1 MFTLLLGALVSF
13 KIASLDSERR
23 IATERS
29 QAVMELA
36 ALRARL
42 EGTVQATFSAIEGL
56 VHVIS
61 YQGDISTEL
70 FNALAEQSI
79 RQHPVIRNLALAPDD
94 TIRLVWPLA
103 GNEQVIGMRYASTPE
118 QYTTVQQARKKGI
131 PVLSGPFKLVQGGE
145 GIILRA
151 PVFTGHAAH
160 AAGDRYWG
168 VVSIVAYVDKLL
180 DTAGFA
186 RSEHLLIGLRGK
198 DGRGSDGGWILGTP
212 AMFADNPITMDV
224 EIPGGKWQLV
234 AVHKGGWPTAIV
246 DSPYFSLGL
255 VNSLLLAIFVGLL
268 VYRQRELATKNRELS
283 REINDRIRSE
293 ENLQLSERKYASI
306 FNLMPDMVGI
316 TQIDDGRFIE
326 VNNGFVECTGW
337 LREEAVGRSS
347 LDLGLWDAET
357 RKRALEIVRAHGRVE
372 NFDFTLTIKSG
383 AKRHAVMFLIPI
395 RIQDNDCLYF
405 IARDVNEL
413 KKAEQ
418 ALRAE
423 RDFSTGIIEGTPAI
437 ICGISPDGTTTFIN
451 PAGEAITGYRRGE
464 LIGKNWWKFF
474 YPGEEYQQVEQ
485 LFAAFKT
492 GDGNVRDYEMRLTAK
507 DGTVRTISW
516 NSINLC
522 DENGDILE
530 IVGFGNDI
538 TDRKRAEAERL
549 ELERRLL
556 HTQKLESIGV
566 LAGGIAHDFNNL
578 LTGLYG
584 FLEIIR
590 MKNTDPAIATYLERV
605 FSAYSRAKDLTH
617 RLLIFAK
624 GGSPNRKPCP
634 VDLLLRQSIS
644 FALSGSAAWC
654 DYRIADNLWWC
665 NIDENQIGQ
674 VIENLVI
681 NAKQA
686 MPDGGQIVI
695 RAENVTLPKEGLPAL
710 APGRYVKITLQDTG
724 TGIPADILPHIFDP
738 FFTTK
743 QYGSGLGLATCHSIM
758 QQHDGSIEAASAP
771 GSGSTFT
778 LLLPAVDRSE
788 SPAVGAAGVMAGG
801 KGRIMVMD
809 DEESVREVEEE
820 MLEMLG
826 YGVIT
831 ATDGIEALQMLK
843 VCATKGVPLA
853 AVILDLT
860 VPGGAGGGAIIDE
873 LRALYPDIT
882 VIAASGYAADPI
894 MAHPGDYGFTDRLQK
909 PFQLRDL
916 AEILAR
922 YLGEAETEK
931 R

>member
-1 MFTLLLGALVSF
+1 MFTLLLGVLVSF
-13 KIASLDSERR
+13 KIASLDTERR

-61 YQGDISTEL
+61 YQGDISDEL

-79 RQHPVIRNLALAPDD
+79 RRHPVIRNLALAPDD
-94 TIRLVWPLA
+94 TIRLVWPVA
-103 GNEQVIGMRYASTPE
+103 GNERVIGMRYATTPE

-145 GIILRA
+145 GVILRA
-151 PVFTGHAAH
+151 PVFTEHAAH
-160 AAGDRYWG
+160 GAGDRYWG

-180 DTAGFA
+180 DGAGFS
-186 RSEHLLIGLRGK
+186 RSKHLLIGLRGK
-198 DGRGSDGGWILGTP
+198 DGLGSDGGWILGTP

-224 EIPGGKWQLV
+224 EIPGGTWQLV

-246 DSPYFSLGL
+246 DSPYLPLGL

-316 TQIDDGRFIE
+316 TQTDDGRFIE

-337 LREEAVGRSS
+337 SREEVIGRSS

-357 RKRALEIVRAHGRVE
+357 RGRALGILRAHGRVE

-437 ICGISPDGTTTFIN
+437 ICGVTPDGTTTFIN

-464 LIGKNWWKFF
+464 LIGKNWWDIF
-474 YPGEEYQQVEQ
+474 YPGEEYQQVE
-485 LFAAFKT
+485 LLLAAFAT
-492 GDGNVRDYEMRLTAK
+492 GGNVRDYEMRLTAK

-710 APGRYVKITLQDTG
+710 PPGRYVKITLQDTG

-758 QQHDGSIEAASAP
+758 QQHDGSIEAASVP

-922 YLGEAETEK
+922 YLGETETEK

>member
-1 MFTLLLGALVSF
+1 MLTLLLGLLVSI
-13 KIASLDSERR
+13 KIASLDAERR
-23 IATERS
+23 IANERS

-61 YQGDISTEL
+61 YQGDISAEL

-79 RQHPVIRNLALAPDD
+79 RKHPVIRNLALAPND
-94 TIRLVWPLA
+94 TIRLVWPVA
-103 GNEQVIGMRYASTPE
+103 GNERVIGMRYATRPE
-118 QYTTVQQARKKGI
+118 QYKTVLQAHQKRA

-145 GIILRA
+145 GVILRA
-151 PVFTGHAAH
+151 PIFTGRASHQTSD
-160 AAGDRYWG
+160 GYWG
-168 VVSIVAYVDKLL
+168 VVSIVAHLDKLL
-180 DTAGFA
+180 DGAGFP
-186 RSEHLLIGLRGK
+186 RSRHLLIGLRGK
-198 DGRGSDGGWILGTP
+198 DGLGGAGAWIVGTD
-212 AMFADNPITMDV
+212 AQFADNPITMDV
-224 EIPGGKWQLV
+224 EIPGGTWQLV
-234 AVHKGGWPTAIV
+234 AVHKGGWPSALI
-246 DSPYFSLGL
+246 DSPYLPLGL

-268 VYRQRELATKNRELS
+268 VYRQREMAAKNRELS

-316 TQIDDGRFIE
+316 TRTVDGRFIE

-337 LREEAVGRSS
+337 SREEVVGRSS
-347 LDLGLWDAET
+347 LDLGLWDPET
-357 RKRALEIVRAHGRVE
+357 RERALEILRAHGRVE

-395 RIQDNDCLYF
+395 RVQDNDCLYF

-413 KKAEQ
+413 KEAEQ

-423 RDFSTGIIEGTPAI
+423 RDFSTGIIEGTPAV
-437 ICGISPDGTTTFIN
+437 ICGIDSDGTTTFIN
-451 PAGEAITGYRRGE
+451 PAGEAITGYRREE
-464 LIGKNWWKFF
+464 LIGKNWWDIF
-474 YPGEEYQQVEQ
+474 YPGAEYRQVEQ
-485 LFAAFKT
+485 LLAAFAA
-492 GDGNVRDYEMRLTAK
+492 GENVRDYEMRLTAK

-522 DENGDILE
+522 DESGAILE

-538 TDRKRAEAERL
+538 TERKQAESERL

-590 MKNTDPAIATYLERV
+590 MKNTDPVIATYLERV

-634 VDLLLRQSIS
+634 VGHLLRQSVS
-644 FALSGSAAWC
+644 FALSGSTAWC

-695 RAENVTLPKEGLPAL
+695 AAENTTLPKEGLPAL
-710 APGRYVKITLQDTG
+710 PPGRYVKITLQDTG
-724 TGIPADILPHIFDP
+724 TGIPEDILPHIFDP

-758 QQHDGSIEAASAP
+758 QQHDGSIEAASTP

-778 LLLPAVDRSE
+778 LLLPAVDRAE
-788 SPAVGAAGVMAGG
+788 SPAAGAANVMASG
-801 KGRIMVMD
+801 KGRILVMD

-853 AVILDLT
+853 AVVLDLT
-860 VPGGAGGGAIIDE
+860 VPGGVGGGAIIEE

-894 MAHPGDYGFTDRLQK
+894 MAHPEEYGFTDRLQK
-909 PFQLRDL
+909 PFQLKDL
-916 AEILAR
+916 AEILDR
-922 YLGEAETEK
+922 YLGTAEPET